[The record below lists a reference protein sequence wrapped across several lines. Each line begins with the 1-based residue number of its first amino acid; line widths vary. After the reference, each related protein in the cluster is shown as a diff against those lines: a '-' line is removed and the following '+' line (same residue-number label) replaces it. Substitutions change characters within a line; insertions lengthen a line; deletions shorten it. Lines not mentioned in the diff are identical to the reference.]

1 MDAMEIAWGVDIEPV
16 IGMVSAAFG
25 KYRCSFF
32 IVSWPVDMFY
42 DLRSESIFVSL
53 GK

>member
-25 KYRCSFF
+25 KYCCSF
-32 IVSWPVDMFY
+32 
-42 DLRSESIFVSL
+42 L
-53 GK
+53 